1 MIHLFFYWLI
11 IGLLFLLLELCSP
24 GLFFFFSFFIGAL
37 GAAFAGLFEFSLY
50 NQISIFFLISII
62 LFIILCIWF
71 KKNAYGIMPRH
82 GYKTNIFALQGKRA
96 EVIEEIVPM
105 HTGLI
110 KIGGEIWSAKGLENS
125 KYDVGT
131 IVEVVDIIGCHCIVR
146 LIKEKN

>member
-1 MIHLFFYWLI
+1 MLAKVFK
-11 IGLLFLLLELCSP
+11 
-24 GLFFFFSFFIGAL
+24 
-37 GAAFAGLFEFSLY
+37 
-50 NQISIFFLISII
+50 ISI
-62 LFIILCIWF
+62 
-71 KKNAYGIMPRH
+71 K
-82 GYKTNIFALQGKRA
+82 GKRA

-146 LIKEKN
+146 LIKDTKKKSILSNIVEEIEKKL